1 MSRLPKMSSAGSF
14 PMVAAMKSGIHM
26 NNNMHIEHNP
36 MRRRAF
42 SVWSLAMATIIGI
55 GAAAGPAAVNAQA
68 TASNVFGIA
77 PAGDTVTAKS
87 NISRLSRQVKVDAEG
102 RYSIRSLPVGV
113 YTVTLE
119 KDGNA
124 VEQHDNVPLT
134 VGRSSK
140 VDFPCPQ
147 NQCAESASHQ

>member
-1 MSRLPKMSSAGSF
+1 
-14 PMVAAMKSGIHM
+14 MKSGIHM
-26 NNNMHIEHNP
+26 NNSMYIEHSSV
-36 MRRRAF
+36 RRRTF
-42 SVWSLAMATIIGI
+42 SLWSLVMATIIGI
-55 GAAAGPAAVNAQA
+55 GGIAGSAAVSAQA

-87 NISRLSRQVKVDAEG
+87 NMSRLSRQVKVDAEG
-102 RYSIRSLPVGV
+102 RYNIRSLPVGV

-134 VGRSSK
+134 VGRGSK

-147 NQCAESASHQ
+147 NQCAESASNQ